1 MRWAVMMI
9 AVLLY
14 TLNWM
19 SVADD
24 ILVLLSVINTI
35 VALMG
40 LIRFRKS
47 PYIAPIF
54 LVLAYVTYSITIGR
68 YLFPEIA
75 PNINGVIGLEYDF
88 LGLFIVFLFV
98 SIFSISLSKSLNT
111 PVNIGP
117 IIDSQLNDFISVV
130 SIIVALIMQFS
141 FMTAVESGRGEYSP
155 IYEYSIVF
163 CIVSLFYSLN
173 SPRLKIVILAILG
186 AMIIRDFSVGHRAT
200 AIQITMLIYA
210 LVLTKY
216 YSFKKLI
223 SLFCIGVLIFNLVA
237 AYRASFSFSINMI
250 FDNFNFLLTEQYFAA
265 DTAYFAWVAS
275 LTFLSVQDVTPFAEI
290 INNLRD
296 FLLSMIVPG
305 TVGSNL
311 YTISKEQYQHANGGI
326 LPLYMFY
333 YFSYLAI
340 PITSLVVAAYF
351 NLLST
356 TNNVSFKH
364 LVFLFVF
371 VTTPRWLIYAPTAL
385 FRGVALFAII
395 VLVMFCLKN
404 LLNSTSRVKYV

>member
-1 MRWAVMMI
+1 MI
-9 AVLLY
+9 IGVLLY
-14 TLNWM
+14 ARNWM
-19 SVADD
+19 LAAED
-24 ILVLLSVINTI
+24 ILVLLSIINTI
-35 VALMG
+35 IALIG

-47 PYIAPIF
+47 PFIAPVF
-54 LVLAYVTYSITIGR
+54 LALAYVTYSITIGR

-75 PNINGVIGLEYDF
+75 PNINGVIGLDFDF

-98 SIFSISLSKSLNT
+98 SIFSISLNKSLNT
-111 PVNIGP
+111 PINISPINHSSVN
-117 IIDSQLNDFISVV
+117 NVISVV
-130 SIIVALIMQFS
+130 SIIIALIMQFS

-163 CIVSLFYSLN
+163 CVISLFYSLHFPN
-173 SPRLKIVILAILG
+173 LKRIILVILV
-186 AMIIRDFSVGHRAT
+186 AMILRDFSLGHRAT

-223 SLFCIGVLIFNLVA
+223 SLFCIGIVVFNLIA
-237 AYRASFSFSINMI
+237 AYRASFSFSVNMI
-250 FDNFNFLLTEQYFAA
+250 FDNLYFLFTEQYFAA

-290 INNLRD
+290 IKNLIN
-296 FLLSMIVPG
+296 FVLSMIVPG

-311 YTISKEQYQHANGGI
+311 YTITKEYYQHANGGI

-333 YFSYLAI
+333 YFDYVAI

-351 NLLST
+351 NLLSA

-364 LVFLFVF
+364 LVFIFVF

-385 FRGVALFAII
+385 FRGVALFAIC
-395 VLVMFCLKN
+395 VLAMFCFKN
-404 LLNSTSRVKYV
+404 LLTVALRK

>member
-1 MRWAVMMI
+1 MII
-9 AVLLY
+9 AVLIY
-14 TLNWM
+14 AVNWM
-19 SVADD
+19 SVADG
-24 ILVLLSVINTI
+24 ILLLLSIINTI

-47 PYIAPIF
+47 PFIAPIF

-75 PNINGVIGLEYDF
+75 PNINGVIGLEFDF
-88 LGLFIVFLFV
+88 LGLFIVLLFL
-98 SIFSISLSKSLNT
+98 SIFSVSLNKSLNT
-111 PVNIGP
+111 TINISPTSHSSVNTI
-117 IIDSQLNDFISVV
+117 ISVV
-130 SIIVALIMQFS
+130 SIIIALIMQFS
-141 FMTAVESGRGEYSP
+141 FMRAVESGRGEYTP

-163 CIVSLFYSLN
+163 CIISLFYSLN
-173 SPRLKIVILAILG
+173 SPILKRIILVILG
-186 AMIIRDFSVGHRAT
+186 AMILRDFSLGHRAT

-223 SLFCIGVLIFNLVA
+223 SLFCISILIFNLVA
-237 AYRASFSFSINMI
+237 AYRASFSFSVDMI
-250 FDNFNFLLTEQYFAA
+250 FDNLYFSVTEQYFAA

-275 LTFLSVQDVTPFAEI
+275 LTFLSVQNVTPIAEI
-290 INNLRD
+290 INNLIN
-296 FLLSMIVPG
+296 FSLSMIVPG

-311 YTISKEQYQHANGGI
+311 YTITKEFYQHANGGI

-351 NLLST
+351 NLLSA
-356 TNNVSFKH
+356 TNHVSFKH
-364 LVFLFVF
+364 LVFIFVF

-385 FRGVALFAII
+385 FRGVALFAI
-395 VLVMFCLKN
+395 VVVAMFCFKN
-404 LLNSTSRVKYV
+404 LLTVTARIKHV